1 LPEAIGC
8 PVVFLTSGQ
17 KLTLH
22 KVMLYDEDGVQE
34 VAKLRAQ
41 AAKSLGGGSLGV
53 GVIGSPGWTLLGEA
67 AAISIIGGLLS
78 NVAQKQA
85 VEMLQTAQRKS
96 EAVAK
101 SGVFFDFAQV
111 TNSQSPHPRV
121 WCATVE
127 STHTKQDAVEHRGW
141 LQFPQSSMPKSSVK
155 VWHRHVHNGDEFV
168 NVETDFGAMSIRWD
182 QVAAYFPPQQSS
194 QTLIAPPEQSSD
206 KLTEP
211 RRLSTG
217 WGQLAGTDVASGDE
231 SGQVGFIPPKGP
243 SVNRPETLPVGTTI
257 YDAGGV
263 RLAVLPDRSVLT
275 RSADD
280 SRDISYSSVEAY
292 LMLAN
297 FVGAPCP
304 LRRRP

>member
-1 LPEAIGC
+1 MFEYSQFDPEVLFAIRPADVPGFSLGGRPAPPHAGRLNAEDKHLPEEIGC

-53 GVIGSPGWTLLGEA
+53 GVIGSPSWTLLGEV

-85 VEMLQTAQRKS
+85 VETLQTAQRKS
-96 EAVAK
+96 EAVA
-101 SGVFFDFAQV
+101 V
-111 TNSQSPHPRV
+111 TNNQSPHPSV
-121 WCATVE
+121 WSASVE
-127 STHTKQDAVEHRGW
+127 FK
-141 LQFPQSSMPKSSVK
+141 KSWDHGSG
-155 VWHRHVHNGDEFV
+155 RRRLVHNGDEFV
-168 NVETDFGAMSIRWD
+168 NVETDLGAISIRWS

-194 QTLIAPPEQSSD
+194 ETLIAPPEQSPD

-217 WGQLAGTDVASGDE
+217 WGQGL
-231 SGQVGFIPPKGP
+231 GQH
-243 SVNRPETLPVGTTI
+243 
-257 YDAGGV
+257 D
-263 RLAVLPDRSVLT
+263 
-275 RSADD
+275 
-280 SRDISYSSVEAY
+280 
-292 LMLAN
+292 
-297 FVGAPCP
+297 
-304 LRRRP
+304 

>member
-1 LPEAIGC
+1 MPEEIGC

-22 KVMLYDEDGVQE
+22 KIMLYDEDGIQE
-34 VAKLRAQ
+34 FAKLRAQ

-53 GVIGSPGWTLLGEA
+53 GVIGSPSWTLLGEA

-85 VEMLQTAQRKS
+85 VETLQTAQRKS

-101 SGVFFDFAQV
+101 SGVFVDFAQV
-111 TNSQSPHPRV
+111 TNNQSPHPSV
-121 WCATVE
+121 WSASVE
-127 STHTKQDAVEHRGW
+127 LKKRWENGSEWR
-141 LQFPQSSMPKSSVK
+141 
-155 VWHRHVHNGDEFV
+155 RHVHNGDEFV
-168 NVETDFGAMSIRWD
+168 NVEIELGAMSIRWD

-194 QTLIAPPEQSSD
+194 EKLLIAPTESPD
-206 KLTEP
+206 KLTQP
-211 RRLSTG
+211 RQLWTG

-231 SGQVGFIPPKGP
+231 SGQADFIPPKGP

-257 YDAGGV
+257 QDAGGV
-263 RLAVLPDRSVLT
+263 RLAILPDGSVLT
-275 RSADD
+275 RSAND
-280 SRDISYSSVEAY
+280 SRDISSVEA
-292 LMLAN
+292 MLAN
-297 FVGAPCP
+297 FIGAPCP

>member
-1 LPEAIGC
+1 MPGFSLGDARPLHAGHLNAEDEHLPEAIGC

-34 VAKLRAQ
+34 IAKLRAQ

-53 GVIGSPGWTLLGEA
+53 GVIGSPGWTLLET
-67 AAISIIGGLLS
+67 
-78 NVAQKQA
+78 
-85 VEMLQTAQRKS
+85 LQTAQRKS
-96 EAVAK
+96 ETAAKRGIFVA
-101 SGVFFDFAQV
+101 FAKV
-111 TNSQSPHPRV
+111 TDSHSPHPSV
-121 WCATVE
+121 WSASVE
-127 STHTKQDAVEHRGW
+127 FK
-141 LQFPQSSMPKSSVK
+141 KSWDHGSG
-155 VWHRHVHNGDEFV
+155 RRRLVHNGDEFV
-168 NVETDFGAMSIRWD
+168 NVETNLGAMSIRWD

-194 QTLIAPPEQSSD
+194 EKIMAPPEQSPD
-206 KLTEP
+206 KLTEA

-231 SGQVGFIPPKGP
+231 SGQADFIPPKGS
-243 SVNRPETLPVGTTI
+243 SVNRPETLPVDTTI

-280 SRDISYSSVEAY
+280 SRDISYSSVEACQ
-292 LMLAN
+292 MLAN
-297 FVGAPCP
+297 FIGAPCP

>member
-1 LPEAIGC
+1 VLEHLQLDSEVVFAIRCRCAGLFVGGRPAPLHAGRLNAEDKHLPEAIGC

-41 AAKSLGGGSLGV
+41 AA
-53 GVIGSPGWTLLGEA
+53 
-67 AAISIIGGLLS
+67 
-78 NVAQKQA
+78 
-85 VEMLQTAQRKS
+85 
-96 EAVAK
+96 
-101 SGVFFDFAQV
+101 SGVFVDFAQV
-111 TNSQSPHPRV
+111 TNNQSPHPSV
-121 WCATVE
+121 WSA
-127 STHTKQDAVEHRGW
+127 
-141 LQFPQSSMPKSSVK
+141 SVK
-155 VWHRHVHNGDEFV
+155 CKKRWENGSEWRRHVHNGDEFV
-168 NVETDFGAMSIRWD
+168 NVEIELGAMSIRWD

-194 QTLIAPPEQSSD
+194 EKLLIAPTESPD
-206 KLTEP
+206 KPTQP
-211 RRLSTG
+211 RQLWTG

-231 SGQVGFIPPKGP
+231 SCQADFIPPKGP
-243 SVNRPETLPVGTTI
+243 SANRPETLPVGTTI